1 MAHGVGRSL
10 RRGYE
15 GIGGGVGKWEAVG
28 VWLGGLLECGP
39 WVLDLGS
46 GCRLGV
52 AVLSFGAVCW
62 GGI

>member
-28 VWLGGLLECGP
+28 VWSGGLLECGP

-46 GCRLGV
+46 
-52 AVLSFGAVCW
+52 VCHW
-62 GGI
+62 ALQG